1 MTTIL
6 QLNPLP
12 FYLARTAEISKQFFI
27 PIRPTDSKSFG
38 RGEGVLMVQTL
49 SAALEGPD
57 QRSFSASSRAGG
69 FTYRVSNYTLGVPCR
84 SGRFEVILLF
94 HHQIRPWK
102 LHRNF
107 LLQSFS
113 NLTMVKNGKEKK
125 KKGEMNIRDIQT
137 QNDYKIAVNSS
148 EFKQKWNSLKSV
160 NRKNNIFVYMF

>member
-27 PIRPTDSKSFG
+27 PIRLTVSKSFG

-57 QRSFSASSRAGG
+57 QRSFSASSRSGG
-69 FTYRVSNYTLGVPCR
+69 FTYRVSNYMLGVPCR
-84 SGRFEVILLF
+84 SGRFEVILVF

-113 NLTMVKNGKEKK
+113 NLTMVKNGKGKI
-125 KKGEMNIRDIQT
+125 KGEMYIRDIQT
-137 QNDYKIAVNSS
+137 QNDYKIAVNSP